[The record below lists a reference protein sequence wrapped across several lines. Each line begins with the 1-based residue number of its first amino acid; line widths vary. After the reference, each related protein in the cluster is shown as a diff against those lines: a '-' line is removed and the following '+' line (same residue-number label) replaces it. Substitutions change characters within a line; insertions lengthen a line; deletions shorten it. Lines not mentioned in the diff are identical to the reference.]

1 VAAVARPG
9 LFLRLTKGRVGRGE
23 RVTVRIL
30 GARYIV
36 QSGAGLTFG
45 RPWVRDADAAID
57 LVHAATMVAL
67 AAIAPTHR
75 RLALL
80 SAATA
85 IGFAAA
91 DLRERIRCAPGLPL
105 RAAADAANFHQL
117 PLGVV
122 VPHTGEVVAVAVKI
136 CRRHDLPIVSR
147 GGGTSLAGQRTN
159 AVVVR
164 DQR

>member
-1 VAAVARPG
+1 MNAPRPVDVARLALGAAAVARPN
-9 LFLRLTKGRVGRGE
+9 LFLRLAQEHGGRME

-30 GARYIV
+30 GARYIL
-36 QSGAGLTFG
+36 QSGAGLVLIRPWARRWR

-85 IGFAAA
+85 LGFAAA
-91 DLRERIRCAPGLPL
+91 DLRE
-105 RAAADAANFHQL
+105 
-117 PLGVV
+117 
-122 VPHTGEVVAVAVKI
+122 K
-136 CRRHDLPIVSR
+136 
-147 GGGTSLAGQRTN
+147 
-159 AVVVR
+159 VR
-164 DQR
+164 

>member
-1 VAAVARPG
+1 MSALRPVDVARLGLGAAALARPG
-9 LFLRLTKGRVGRGE
+9 LFLRLTKGASDRVGRAE

-30 GARYIV
+30 GVRYIL
-36 QSGAGLTFG
+36 QSGTGLASG

-91 DLRERIRCAPGLPL
+91 DLRERIR
-105 RAAADAANFHQL
+105 
-117 PLGVV
+117 
-122 VPHTGEVVAVAVKI
+122 
-136 CRRHDLPIVSR
+136 
-147 GGGTSLAGQRTN
+147 
-159 AVVVR
+159 
-164 DQR
+164 